1 MVNSLS
7 VNVASGFQKQ
17 EINFLPILMSINPT
31 QWVAIN
37 TEWLKILGKLNSMFG
52 KNKNAILHT
61 YLIVKVRKY
70 EDQQPYFSLYSTPAI
85 ADQTKAYETI
95 EKLNSLAEL
104 TKEKGWQ
111 EEYYSVHMT
120 L

>member
-1 MVNSLS
+1 
-7 VNVASGFQKQ
+7 
-17 EINFLPILMSINPT
+17 
-31 QWVAIN
+31 
-37 TEWLKILGKLNSMFG
+37 MFG

-70 EDQQPYFSLYSTPAI
+70 EDQQPWFSLYNTPSI
-85 ADQTKAYETI
+85 ADQTKATETV

-111 EEYYSVHMT
+111 EEYYSVSMT

>member
-1 MVNSLS
+1 
-7 VNVASGFQKQ
+7 
-17 EINFLPILMSINPT
+17 
-31 QWVAIN
+31 
-37 TEWLKILGKLNSMFG
+37 MFG

-70 EDQQPYFSLYSTPAI
+70 EDQQPWFSLYNTPAI
-85 ADQTKAYETI
+85 ADQTKATETV

-104 TKEKGWQ
+104 TKEDGWQ
-111 EEYYSVHMT
+111 EEYYSVNMT

>member
-1 MVNSLS
+1 
-7 VNVASGFQKQ
+7 
-17 EINFLPILMSINPT
+17 
-31 QWVAIN
+31 
-37 TEWLKILGKLNSMFG
+37 MFG

-70 EDQQPYFSLYSTPAI
+70 EDQQPWFSLYNTPAI
-85 ADQTKAYETI
+85 ADQTKATETV

-104 TKEKGWQ
+104 NKEKGWQ
-111 EEYYSVHMT
+111 EEYYCQQLT